1 MSNLDLSKVKAL
13 VQDVGDTVFD
23 WHHNIKEEITTLPT
37 SQNKDID
44 ATTFTNKWRF
54 KMFELFQPVR
64 KREAPW
70 RNADQLHL
78 EALEIILNEC
88 DWAMIISEREQLNT
102 VSHRLNA
109 WPDAPANIEKLR
121 SRFKVTVLTILSWQ
135 IAVSSSKHNDISW
148 DGILFL

>member
-1 MSNLDLSKVKAL
+1 
-13 VQDVGDTVFD
+13 
-23 WHHNIKEEITTLPT
+23 
-37 SQNKDID
+37 
-44 ATTFTNKWRF
+44 
-54 KMFELFQPVR
+54 MFELFQPVR

-121 SRFKVTVLTILSWQ
+121 SRFKVTVLTVLSWQ